1 MTYGQ
6 QVDTAVSREQAECN
20 MDWRGG
26 ALGGDENTAASQHV
40 LAGFPTAC
48 ENLATVAGTQCHM
61 CHKTPTN
68 WKGPSVIMCTGNNQ
82 D

>member
-1 MTYGQ
+1 M
-6 QVDTAVSREQAECN
+6 VSKWTLLCLENRQSVIWTGA
-20 MDWRGG
+20 GG